1 MIEKDLKAKMKYTSP
16 SVVTTFEILNFL
28 SKSKHKNST
37 LTEISKGIGINHST
51 CYRILQT
58 LVNLNVLRYEENS
71 KRFSLGPYL
80 IVLGNRA
87 AQSLDYMRVAKE
99 YLKRISD
106 LSKVTTAI
114 AQRVGDYWVY
124 IDREISDSPYSVYI
138 NVGQRFPLNA
148 GATSKVILA
157 YMLEEEREEIM
168 DRIGLKPYTKHT
180 IIDKSVFLK
189 ELSIIKERGYA
200 ISHNEHVDGISGIS
214 FPIENKSGELEFV
227 ITLVMITNNKSEENL
242 MELAEKVKSLTDELT
257 LLISKQ

>member
-1 MIEKDLKAKMKYTSP
+1 MSEKSSKAKYTSP

-28 SKSKHKNST
+28 SKSKNKNST
-37 LTEISKGIGINHST
+37 LTEISKGVGINHST

-58 LVNLNVLRYEENS
+58 LVNLNVLRYDENS

-87 AQSLDYMRVAKE
+87 AQTLDYMHVAKE
-99 YLKRISD
+99 YLKRICD
-106 LSKVTTAI
+106 LSEVTTAI

-148 GATSKVILA
+148 GATSKVILS
-157 YMLEEEREEIM
+157 YMSEEEREEIM
-168 DRIGLKPYTKHT
+168 ERIGLKQYTKHT
-180 IIDKSVFLK
+180 VIDKSEFLK
-189 ELSIIKERGYA
+189 ELSMIKEQGYA
-200 ISHNEHVDGISGIS
+200 ISHNEHLDGVSGIS

-227 ITLVMITNNKSEENL
+227 ITLVMITNDKKEEHL
-242 MELAEKVKSLTDELT
+242 IELAEKVKTLTDELT
-257 LLISKQ
+257 KIISKQ